1 MELKDKWNKIVE
13 IYNKNKG
20 SQEQMVQLAWESIF
34 SELFGYSRLDGDI
47 DSQRPVK
54 MGVSTK
60 YPDIIIRKNTE
71 DLFIVELKRSVLHE
85 GKDQLFSYLNQLKME
100 LGVLICDK
108 LYIYDYDR
116 LSKDNDY
123 SFVEIFFSKDNP
135 TGIKFLELFT
145 KVNFNKTEIKSF
157 ITEYAKKNDNVRII
171 QEKLTSEF
179 LNTIVKEY
187 FKKYFDSETVE
198 AAISDYRFNCYTKN
212 NFQITNNSCSSP
224 TDSIMNKEDVSDAPE
239 VVLMIGDRVVSSREF
254 KDMLLIKKI
263 ANRFWYY
270 KNKSEPE
277 RDTWNA
283 YSFRPD
289 SNLMGNI
296 HSTKYRHW
304 KKSGLTKIV
313 CVISE

>member
-289 SNLMGNI
+289 SNLMGNM